1 MLEKKLAKMQGNL
14 DTAELIIKE
23 QQQQMNISKEQQHQQ
38 QQLNDKKVNFRSFPI
53 LFLKLNNK

>member
-23 QQQQMNISKEQQHQQ
+23 QQQQMNISKEQQQQQQQQQ
-38 QQLNDKKVNFRSFPI
+38 QQLNDKKVDVLSFSI
-53 LFLKLNNK
+53 LFF

>member
-23 QQQQMNISKEQQHQQ
+23 QQQQMNISKEQQQQQLQQ
-38 QQLNDKKVNFRSFPI
+38 QQLNDKKVDVLSFSI
-53 LFLKLNNK
+53 LFF